1 MRIKQ
6 SLPKGRLMKIWGS
19 SALLCFV
26 WLQCWAHPQLHYVSF
41 LLHSRSRSHRTALLT
56 NHARSA
62 TGNLLSHLTGIIN
75 SIPSQISLSSQQQ
88 PNDVPS
94 SQTNNSATT
103 PVIIE
108 ATTEPSHVT
117 LPHADNHHLHHVHVS
132 SSAAIEINSPSARTT
147 DNDHQSKIQIGD
159 VHQQQSDGMKKSKTS
174 QNHQHDNNGL
184 ITIVTIN
191 NRNSDNVNSIVWNQ
205 KNKIDMQTCAHET
218 ERKTKKSRKMCVIK
232 YSTNPPMI
240 YTQFM
245 IIWIP

>member
-1 MRIKQ
+1 
-6 SLPKGRLMKIWGS
+6 MKIWGS
-19 SALLCFV
+19 SLFSILFDHNAELIRNYIMPLF
-26 WLQCWAHPQLHYVSF
+26 LHPH
-41 LLHSRSRSHRTALLT
+41 SRSHRTALLT

-94 SQTNNSATT
+94 SQTNNSATN

-205 KNKIDMQTCAHET
+205 KTKLICRRALTRQ
-218 ERKTKKSRKMCVIK
+218 RGKQKTTGKCVL
-232 YSTNPPMI
+232 
-240 YTQFM
+240 
-245 IIWIP
+245 